1 MILVVQTLLN
11 DNPEDEP
18 LSPLS
23 NFCYKVIKV
32 KWRQIF
38 EILKIIRFESSGG
51 HLTSQSNDIYVSV
64 KKIEIGAVLAMLQSK
79 M

>member
-18 LSPLS
+18 LSSLS

-32 KWRQIF
+32 KWRQIL
-38 EILKIIRFESSGG
+38 EIAKFIRFESSGG

-64 KKIEIGAVLAMLQSK
+64 RKNEIGAVLAML
-79 M
+79 